1 MFSLGALIS
10 SHPFEVARTMIIN
23 GETSHLTGQCFRTL
37 QGLYMTEG
45 IAGLYRG
52 FIPRAI
58 YQFPILMTANFA
70 LDLSAKGSGVDIAK
84 MMPFG
89 QKAD

>member
-1 MFSLGALIS
+1 
-10 SHPFEVARTMIIN
+10 
-23 GETSHLTGQCFRTL
+23 
-37 QGLYMTEG
+37 
-45 IAGLYRG
+45 
-52 FIPRAI
+52 
-58 YQFPILMTANFA
+58 MTANFA